1 MKDKIYFLTEGKY
14 IKIGYTTQSI
24 DKRIKQLNTGSA
36 QNIYLLG
43 WIYGDKKVEKELH
56 IRFSNSRVRFNGE
69 WFNPTKEL
77 IQFINENNLEPN
89 SIVDIIEGKVMRLF
103 SLKNI

>member
-1 MKDKIYFLTEGKY
+1 MRGRIYFLTEGKH
-14 IKIGYTTQSI
+14 IKIGYTTQPI

-36 QNIYLLG
+36 QTIYLLG

-56 IRFSNSRVRFNGE
+56 TRFSNSRVRFNAE
-69 WFNPTKEL
+69 WFKPTENL
-77 IQFINENNLEPN
+77 IEFINENSLEPN
-89 SIVDIIEGKVMRLF
+89 STIEIIDGQVVRLF